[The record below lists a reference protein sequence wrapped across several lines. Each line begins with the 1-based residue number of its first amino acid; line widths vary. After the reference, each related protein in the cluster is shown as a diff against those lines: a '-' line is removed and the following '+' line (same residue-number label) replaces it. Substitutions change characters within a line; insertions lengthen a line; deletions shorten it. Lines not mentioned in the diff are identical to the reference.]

1 LLYIGIDVGGTFT
14 DLVVFDV
21 ESGGTRVI
29 KIPTTPA
36 NPETAILQALEEY
49 QDKAR
54 DIASIIHATTIAT
67 NALITHRGLAETALI
82 TNEGFRDLLEIGRQ
96 RRPEIYSLLTRRP
109 EPLVKRAHR
118 FTVRGRI
125 LSDGRELEPLDT
137 DSLRKIS
144 RKIVRLGFQSAAIAF
159 LNSYV
164 NPSHERQAERILRE
178 ERFRGHTSLSSG
190 VNREYRE
197 YERTST
203 TVVNSSL
210 SSLVSTYLE
219 NLRRSLDEK
228 GILAPLYVMNSNG
241 GVSNVRYASQ
251 YAISIIESGPAAGIL
266 ASKYLARILSIDKVI
281 TFDMGGTTAKAGT
294 IEHGEPDT
302 AYEFEAAGKT
312 HSGRSIKGSGYPVR
326 YPFLDL
332 AEVSAGGGTVAWID
346 EGGAL
351 RVGPHSAAAD
361 PGPAAYGKGG
371 SEPTVTDA
379 NIVLGRINPSYL
391 LGGKMRIYGDLAF
404 KAVEEKVAKK
414 LGMDVYR
421 ASEGIVRLVNSS
433 MSKAI
438 SIVSL
443 ERGRDPRDFVLFSF
457 GGAGPLHACE
467 LAEEISIDRIVIPEH
482 PGIFSAYGL
491 LTVDMTREF
500 SLPVMSTNI
509 DPEPAF
515 SELRKTAEKT
525 LAEEGLTRFSFEEL
539 LDLRYKGQSFEIT
552 LRYTRRM
559 DLRKAFDEKHR
570 RIYGYSSPDPIELV
584 NAKIKAIV
592 PVEKISIQEKV
603 STLPRKRAEEASASR
618 DVLFSGSFVK
628 VPLYERETLGPGSYG
643 KGPCIIEEYDS
654 TTVVSPKWNWEVDGF
669 GNILLKRG

>member
-14 DLVVFDV
+14 DLVVLNA
-21 ESGGTRVI
+21 ESGDTQVI

-36 NPETAILQALEEY
+36 NPEAAILQALEAYKER
-49 QDKAR
+49 AR
-54 DIASIIHATTIAT
+54 EIASIIHATTIAT
-67 NALITHRGLAETALI
+67 NALITHRGLAKTALI

-96 RRPEIYSLLTRRP
+96 RRPEIYNLQTKRP
-109 EPLVKRAHR
+109 EPLVKRADR
-118 FTVRGRI
+118 FTVRGRT
-125 LSDGRELEPLDT
+125 LPDGKELEPLDIA
-137 DSLRKIS
+137 SLRRIS
-144 RKIVRLGFQSAAIAF
+144 RKIAKRGFQSVAIAF

-178 ERFRGHTSLSSG
+178 ELFQGHISLSSD
-190 VNREYRE
+190 VNREHRE

-210 SSLVSTYLE
+210 SSLVSSYLE
-219 NLRRSLDEK
+219 NLKRSLEEK
-228 GILAPLYVMNSNG
+228 GILASLYVMNSNG
-241 GVSNVRYASQ
+241 GVSNVRHASR
-251 YAISIIESGPAAGIL
+251 YPISIIESGPAAGIL
-266 ASKYLARILSIDKVI
+266 ASKYLARILSIDRVI

-294 IEHGEPDT
+294 IENGEPDT

-371 SEPTVTDA
+371 TEPTITDA

-404 KAVEEKVAKK
+404 KAIEEKVAEK

-421 ASEGIVRLVNSS
+421 ASEGIVKLVNNS

-443 ERGRDPRDFVLFSF
+443 ERGRDPRDFVLFAF

-491 LTVDMTREF
+491 LTGDMTREF
-500 SLPVMSTNI
+500 SLPVMSTNL

-515 SELRKTAEKT
+515 TELRKTAEKT
-525 LAEEGLTRFSFEEL
+525 LTEEGFTRFSFEEL
-539 LDLRYKGQSFEIT
+539 LGLRYKGQSFEIT
-552 LRYTRRM
+552 LRYMRGM
-559 DLRKAFDEKHR
+559 DLREAFDERHR
-570 RIYGYSSPDPIELV
+570 KMYGYSSPDPIELV

-592 PVEKISIQEKV
+592 PVEKISIQERG
-603 STLPRKRAEEASASR
+603 STLPRQRAEEAPASR

-628 VPLYERETLGPGSYG
+628 VPLYRRETLGPGSSG
-643 KGPCIIEEYDS
+643 HGPCVIEEYDS
-654 TTVVSPKWNWEVDGF
+654 TTAVNPKWNWEIDGF
-669 GNILLKRG
+669 GNILLRHG